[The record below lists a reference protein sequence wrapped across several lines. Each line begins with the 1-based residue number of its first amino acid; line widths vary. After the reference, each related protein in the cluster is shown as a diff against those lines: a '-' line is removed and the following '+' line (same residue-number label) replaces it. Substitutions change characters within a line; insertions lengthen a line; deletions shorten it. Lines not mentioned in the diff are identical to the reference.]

1 MFSAHLHVYNG
12 ALFFLLQVKADQEIE
27 ENNTLFSNLINQVE
41 EMQAK
46 LRSNIQ
52 IKLRK
57 SQEKDEAVIQEL
69 HDEIAELQRKHSELD
84 ELSQNEDHLWLLQ
97 VSCTDYDL

>member
-1 MFSAHLHVYNG
+1 MFTNG

-69 HDEIAELQRKHSELD
+69 HDEIAELQRKHSEVD

>member
-1 MFSAHLHVYNG
+1 MFTNG

-57 SQEKDEAVIQEL
+57 SQEKDEVVIQEL

>member
-1 MFSAHLHVYNG
+1 MFTNG

-57 SQEKDEAVIQEL
+57 SQEKDEAVIQEV

>member
-1 MFSAHLHVYNG
+1 MFTNG

-57 SQEKDEAVIQEL
+57 SQEKDKAVIQEL

>member
-1 MFSAHLHVYNG
+1 MFTNG

-69 HDEIAELQRKHSELD
+69 HDEIAEL
-84 ELSQNEDHLWLLQ
+84 
-97 VSCTDYDL
+97 

>member
-1 MFSAHLHVYNG
+1 MFTNG

-46 LRSNIQ
+46 LRLNIQ

>member
-1 MFSAHLHVYNG
+1 MFTNG

-27 ENNTLFSNLINQVE
+27 ESNTLFSNLINQVE

>member
-1 MFSAHLHVYNG
+1 MFTSG

>member
-1 MFSAHLHVYNG
+1 MFTNG

-41 EMQAK
+41 KMQAK

>member
-1 MFSAHLHVYNG
+1 MFTNR

-69 HDEIAELQRKHSELD
+69 RDEIAELQRKHSELD

>member
-1 MFSAHLHVYNG
+1 MHTYMFTNG

-27 ENNTLFSNLINQVE
+27 ESNTLFSNLINQVE

>member
-1 MFSAHLHVYNG
+1 MFTNG
-12 ALFFLLQVKADQEIE
+12 ALFFLLQIKADQEIE
-27 ENNTLFSNLINQVE
+27 ESNTLFSNLINQVE

>member
-1 MFSAHLHVYNG
+1 MFTNG

-27 ENNTLFSNLINQVE
+27 ESNTLFSNLINQVE

-97 VSCTDYDL
+97 VSCTDCDL

>member
-1 MFSAHLHVYNG
+1 MFTNG

-41 EMQAK
+41 KMQAK
-46 LRSNIQ
+46 LQSNIQ

>member
-1 MFSAHLHVYNG
+1 MFTNG

-57 SQEKDEAVIQEL
+57 SQEKDEVVIQEL

-97 VSCTDYDL
+97 VSCTDCDL

>member
-1 MFSAHLHVYNG
+1 MFTNG

-27 ENNTLFSNLINQVE
+27 ESNTLFSNLINQVE

-69 HDEIAELQRKHSELD
+69 HDEIAELQSKHSELD

>member
-1 MFSAHLHVYNG
+1 MFTNG